1 MRKRTKRKVYA
12 LVNPI
17 LHAIVG
23 AAPPMQSKL
32 NELRLVE
39 LSSIEAFVKGKATL
53 KDWQSMSTL
62 MAVAEVMAKRDIG
75 KAEVLPVCAI
85 VENELIEAAKRF
97 EATGRM
103 GLTGVGL
110 QAIRDLHEYHDLQR
124 SSVTQREYEEAILH
138 TYNRLRSQAPDVK
151 IIK

>member
-39 LSSIEAFVKGKATL
+39 LACIESFAKGKATL
-53 KDWQSMSTL
+53 KDWRDMSTL
-62 MAVAEVMAKRDIG
+62 LAVSEVMAKRGIG
-75 KAEVLPVCAI
+75 KAEVLPVCAV
-85 VENELIEAAKRF
+85 VEHELIEAAKRF
-97 EATGRM
+97 EATGKM
-103 GLTGVGL
+103 GVTGVGL
-110 QAIRDLHEYHDLQR
+110 NALRDLFQYHDLQR
-124 SSVTQREYEEAILH
+124 SSVTQREYEEMIMA
-138 TYNRLRSQAPDVK
+138 TYNRIKSKAPDVK
-151 IIK
+151 IIE

>member
-39 LSSIEAFVKGKATL
+39 LACIEAFAKGKATL

-62 MAVAEVMAKRDIG
+62 LAVSEVMAKRGIG
-75 KAEVLPVCAI
+75 KEEVLPVCAV
-85 VENELIEAAKRF
+85 VEKELIDAAVRF
-97 EATGRM
+97 ETTGKM

-110 QAIRDLHEYHDLQR
+110 NALRDLYQYHDLQR
-124 SSVTQREYEEAILH
+124 SSVTQREYEQMIMA
-138 TYNRLRSQAPDVK
+138 TYNRIKSKAPDVK
-151 IIK
+151 IIE

>member
-39 LSSIEAFVKGKATL
+39 LGCIESFAKGKATL

-62 MAVAEVMAKRDIG
+62 MAVAEVMAKRGIG
-75 KAEVLPVCAI
+75 KKEVLPVCEL
-85 VENELIEAAKRF
+85 VEHELIEAAKRF

-110 QAIRDLHEYHDLQR
+110 NALRDLFQYHDLQR
-124 SSVTQREYEEAILH
+124 SSVTQREYEQMILA
-138 TYNRLRSQAPDVK
+138 TYNRIKSKAPDVK
-151 IIK
+151 IIE